1 MIELDTQAAKNY
13 IQESRTGF
21 WKMELSDGPGRL
33 YADPIMQ
40 DLLGVTP
47 DITPEECYAFFLGH
61 IHPED
66 RPLMNAYQQELMRG
80 EADIVYRYVHPLT
93 GEMRVRCGGRRMET
107 GKPFVTI
114 VGYHREFSDVFRLE
128 DENQSERWLQQRN
141 RDLELARTQTEAYNR
156 SITDRAACGIVCYTL
171 PSRADLYM
179 NEVAL
184 RTCGVRDLEEAGRN
198 LDALMAKA
206 VYRSAAD
213 LQKLR
218 SLRTQDGSVDY
229 VCDVVGEDGRTASLL
244 AHTEVITT
252 PQGERFVY
260 TTFLDISENE
270 SLKNEKH
277 ILDTLCQDF
286 LSFFY
291 LNFEK
296 ETVTVL
302 KSDAQTNRFLD
313 AGKTVSNFSDY
324 RGKLEACFARFI
336 DRGSAPDF
344 VETLLPR
351 NLKAYLRDHARLSY
365 RFCIVAETGER
376 HYLEVTGALTG
387 ETGTGAVV
395 GFRLIDDII
404 TREEQKKAR
413 LQAVNAQLEE
423 QLHTI
428 GGLYNAYFAV
438 YWVDL
443 RTNTCKALKNIP
455 YFDQAVEHCL
465 TADAVTE
472 AFLSLC
478 VRPEDQEK
486 MRAFT
491 DRRRLPEELEKNDL
505 LVEAFHGKLDPWE
518 WCRASWIAASR
529 DEQGQVST
537 VLFAVEDVSAA
548 VAEERQREREHRLLD
563 EQTRV
568 ISGLAREY
576 TTVWLVTQE
585 GRHSVKYR
593 DEGEDNVARESV
605 IFAQDSMNYALAMQ
619 DYLVHYVCEEDKEEF
634 SRKTQYEVVLHE
646 IQRQPIYSV
655 IYKRLY
661 KGKQEYFQVSYTAAG
676 EPGSGDFIL
685 GFKNVNAI
693 VLAEREKNEKLTEAL
708 AAAEYANHAKTQFL
722 NNMSHDIRTPMNAI
736 IGFTSLAASH
746 IDNKEKVKEYLR
758 KIGTSSEHLLSLIND
773 VLDMSRIESGK
784 VKIDEKPLHLPDLL
798 HDIRT
803 IIQPTIT
810 SKQLDF
816 RIDTVDVVD
825 EDVYADKLRLTQIL
839 LNILGNGVKFNK
851 TGGLISLRV
860 KQENKAPKGC
870 ARYHFVLRD
879 TGIGISKE
887 FQQHIFE
894 SFSRAESATVS
905 GIQGTG
911 LGLAITRKIVDM
923 MGGTIRLKSEEGVG
937 SEFDVCLTFRL
948 TGEPKVYQKVESLQG
963 LRVLVADD
971 DTDTCLSVSSMLT
984 EIGMR
989 SEWTVSGKEAVIR
1002 AKHAMEMGDEFYAY
1016 IIDWLMPDMNGI
1028 ETVRRIRKVIGEDK
1042 PIIILTAYDWSDVEE
1057 EAREAGVTA
1066 FCEKPLFMSELRDIL
1081 SQPVPLPAPKPE
1093 QKAPSHAGKR
1103 ILLVEDNALNQEIAV
1118 EILREAG
1125 FLVEVASDGSVAV
1138 EKMRNAVPGQYDL
1151 ILMDI
1156 QMPVMDGYEA
1166 TRKIRAMEAPFCR
1179 AIPILA
1185 MTANAFEEDRQDAI
1199 AAGMNGHLAKPIDPN
1214 AFLKTLSEILN
1225 EA

>member
-1 MIELDTQAAKNY
+1 
-13 IQESRTGF
+13 
-21 WKMELSDGPGRL
+21 
-33 YADPIMQ
+33 
-40 DLLGVTP
+40 
-47 DITPEECYAFFLGH
+47 
-61 IHPED
+61 
-66 RPLMNAYQQELMRG
+66 
-80 EADIVYRYVHPLT
+80 
-93 GEMRVRCGGRRMET
+93 
-107 GKPFVTI
+107 
-114 VGYHREFSDVFRLE
+114 
-128 DENQSERWLQQRN
+128 
-141 RDLELARTQTEAYNR
+141 
-156 SITDRAACGIVCYTL
+156 
-171 PSRADLYM
+171 
-179 NEVAL
+179 
-184 RTCGVRDLEEAGRN
+184 
-198 LDALMAKA
+198 
-206 VYRSAAD
+206 
-213 LQKLR
+213 
-218 SLRTQDGSVDY
+218 
-229 VCDVVGEDGRTASLL
+229 
-244 AHTEVITT
+244 
-252 PQGERFVY
+252 
-260 TTFLDISENE
+260 
-270 SLKNEKH
+270 
-277 ILDTLCQDF
+277 
-286 LSFFY
+286 
-291 LNFEK
+291 
-296 ETVTVL
+296 
-302 KSDAQTNRFLD
+302 
-313 AGKTVSNFSDY
+313 
-324 RGKLEACFARFI
+324 
-336 DRGSAPDF
+336 
-344 VETLLPR
+344 
-351 NLKAYLRDHARLSY
+351 
-365 RFCIVAETGER
+365 
-376 HYLEVTGALTG
+376 
-387 ETGTGAVV
+387 
-395 GFRLIDDII
+395 
-404 TREEQKKAR
+404 
-413 LQAVNAQLEE
+413 
-423 QLHTI
+423 
-428 GGLYNAYFAV
+428 
-438 YWVDL
+438 
-443 RTNTCKALKNIP
+443 
-455 YFDQAVEHCL
+455 
-465 TADAVTE
+465 
-472 AFLSLC
+472 
-478 VRPEDQEK
+478 
-486 MRAFT
+486 
-491 DRRRLPEELEKNDL
+491 
-505 LVEAFHGKLDPWE
+505 
-518 WCRASWIAASR
+518 
-529 DEQGQVST
+529 
-537 VLFAVEDVSAA
+537 
-548 VAEERQREREHRLLD
+548 
-563 EQTRV
+563 
-568 ISGLAREY
+568 
-576 TTVWLVTQE
+576 
-585 GRHSVKYR
+585 
-593 DEGEDNVARESV
+593 
-605 IFAQDSMNYALAMQ
+605 MNYALAMQ

-816 RIDTVDVVD
+816 LIDTVDVVD

-1002 AKHAMEMGDEFYAY
+1002 AKHAMEMGDAFYAY
-1016 IIDWLMPDMNGI
+1016 IIDWLMLDMNGI
-1028 ETVRRIRKVIGEDK
+1028 ETVRCIRKVIGEDK

-1066 FCEKPLFMSELRDIL
+1066 FCEKPLLMSELRDIL

-1185 MTANAFEEDRQDAI
+1185 MPANAFEEDRQDAI

>member
-1 MIELDTQAAKNY
+1 MIELDTQAVKNY

-21 WKMELSDGPGRL
+21 WKMELLDGAGRL

-47 DITPEECYAFFLGH
+47 EITPEECYAFFLDH

-66 RPLMNAYQQELMRG
+66 RPLMNAYQKELMRG
-80 EADIVYRYVHPLT
+80 EADIVYRYVHPVT
-93 GEMRVRCGGRRMET
+93 GEMRVRCGGRRIAGNE
-107 GKPFVTI
+107 PFVTI

-141 RDLELARTQTEAYNR
+141 RELQQAEVYNR
-156 SITDRAACGIVCYTL
+156 NITDRAACGIVYYTL
-171 PSRADLYM
+171 PHRAHLYM

-184 RTCGVRDLEEAGRN
+184 RTYGVRDLEDAGRN
-198 LDALMAKA
+198 LDRLMARA
-206 VYRSAAD
+206 VYRSAED
-213 LQKLR
+213 LQKLC

-229 VCDVVGEDGRTASLL
+229 VCDVVGEDGHTSSLL

-252 PQGERFVY
+252 PQGERSVY

-296 ETVTVL
+296 ETITVL
-302 KSDAQTNRFLD
+302 KSDAQTNLFLD
-313 AGKTVSNFSDY
+313 AGKTVSGFSEY
-324 RGKLEACFARFI
+324 QGKLEACFARFI
-336 DRGSAPDF
+336 DRDSAPDF
-344 VETLLPR
+344 VETLLPW
-351 NLKAYLRDHARLSY
+351 NLKVYLRDHARLSY
-365 RFCIVAETGER
+365 RFSILTDAGER

-395 GFRLIDDII
+395 GYRLIDDII
-404 TREEQKKAR
+404 TREEEKKAQLR
-413 LQAVNAQLEE
+413 SVNAQLEE

-428 GGLYNAYFAV
+428 GGLSNAYFAV

-443 RTNTCKALKNIP
+443 RSNTCKALKNIP
-455 YFDQAVEHCL
+455 YFEQAVQHCL
-465 TADAVTE
+465 TTDQVTN
-472 AFLSLC
+472 AFIDLC
-478 VRPEDQEK
+478 VQPEDQEK

-491 DRRRLPEELEKNDL
+491 DRQQLRQELAHNDL
-505 LVEAFHGKLDPWE
+505 LVEAFHGKLTPWE

-529 DEQGQVST
+529 NEQGEVIT
-537 VLFAVEDVSAA
+537 ALFAVEDVSIA
-548 VAEERQREREHRLLD
+548 VAEQRQREQEHRLLD

-568 ISGLAREY
+568 ISGLSREY

-585 GRHSVKYR
+585 GRHSIKYR

-605 IFAQDSMNYALAMQ
+605 FFSQNSMNYALGMQ
-619 DYLVHYVCEEDKEEF
+619 DYLAHYVCEEDREEF
-634 SRKTQYEVVLHE
+634 ARKTQYEVVLHE

-655 IYKRLY
+655 VYKRHY
-661 KGKQEYFQVSYTAAG
+661 KEREEYFQVSYTAAG

-693 VLAEREKNEKLTEAL
+693 VLAEREKNQKLTEAL

-746 IDNKEKVKEYLR
+746 IDNKAKVQEYLR

-803 IIQPTIT
+803 IIQPTIS

-816 RIDTVDVVD
+816 LIDTVDVVD
-825 EDVYADKLRLTQIL
+825 EDVYADKLRLTQVL

-870 ARYHFVLRD
+870 ARYHFVIRD

-887 FQQHIFE
+887 FQKHIFE

-911 LGLAITRKIVDM
+911 LGLAITKKIVDM

-948 TGEPKVYQKVESLQG
+948 TGEPKVYQKVASLQG

-1002 AKHAMEMGDEFYAY
+1002 ARHAMEMGDEFYAY

-1028 ETVRRIRKVIGEDK
+1028 ETVRRIRKVIGDDK

-1093 QKAPSHAGKR
+1093 PNAPSHAGKR
-1103 ILLVEDNALNQEIAV
+1103 ILLVEDNTLNQEIAV

-1125 FLVEVASDGSVAV
+1125 FQVEVASDGSVAV
-1138 EKMRNAVPGQYDL
+1138 EKMKNAVPGQYDL

-1166 TRKIRAMEAPFCR
+1166 TREIRAMDAPFCKT
-1179 AIPILA
+1179 IPILA

-1199 AAGMNGHLAKPIDPN
+1199 AAGMNGHLAKPIDMK
-1214 AFLKTLSEILN
+1214 AFLKTLSEVLD
-1225 EA
+1225 